1 MSKNKQLIEKAR
13 RLGKEYLVKY
23 GGCAQGTLQAVA
35 DTLNLEVCESLFK
48 AMIGLSSLSGGCGS
62 ICGGIAAI
70 GLKYGVKQEILDANR
85 MGPETQKIWG
95 TVKLLRDKFVKEYGG
110 FLCTEIQTKLF
121 GKSFDSFNPVEMQAF
136 MEMNPMEKCSSV
148 TENAA
153 GWTVEAILEMENK

>member
-13 RLGKEYLVKY
+13 RLGKEYLQKY
-23 GGCAQGTLQAVA
+23 GGCAQATLLAVA
-35 DTLNLEVCESLFK
+35 DTINLEVCYSLFK

-70 GLKYGVKQEILDANR
+70 GLKHGVKQEKYDK
-85 MGPETQKIWG
+85 MGPEAEKIWG
-95 TVKLLRDKFVKEYGG
+95 IVKLLREKFVKEYGG
-110 FLCTEIQTKLF
+110 FLCSEIQKKLF
-121 GKSFDSFNPVEMQAF
+121 GKSFDPYNPEEMKAF

-153 GWTVEAILEMENK
+153 RWTVEAILEMDSK